1 MQFLSKHSTLFIR
14 HPCSPYIS
22 DRCTQSHTHLPEKN
36 LSYHSSE
43 HQRSKN
49 AWNMVCIWLGWYDST
64 TSSTRAL
71 PLYFPHMIQNIKD
84 LHIQLQRIKWLG
96 KESESSFLIP
106 VLLFDYNDRF
116 SSCGSSSLLE
126 FPLLPSFLL
135 FRSPLDWVW
144 PQMGL
149 QSLER
154 GRIPLLTAIYVRKK
168 LFLDVYCL
176 SKRCVCDYLG
186 GQELQR
192 RSHGTSS
199 RFSCVSTS
207 GLEPGIL
214 NGWPTSYFIRSE
226 YYHYI
231 ISTSTLSSRRR
242 L

>member
-22 DRCTQSHTHLPEKN
+22 DRCTESHTHLPEKN

-126 FPLLPSFLL
+126 FPLLTSL
-135 FRSPLDWVW
+135 FPPFQITAWLSLTSNGLTISRERTYPLAY
-144 PQMGL
+144 
-149 QSLER
+149 S
-154 GRIPLLTAIYVRKK
+154 
-168 LFLDVYCL
+168 
-176 SKRCVCDYLG
+176 YLC
-186 GQELQR
+186 
-192 RSHGTSS
+192 T
-199 RFSCVSTS
+199 
-207 GLEPGIL
+207 
-214 NGWPTSYFIRSE
+214 
-226 YYHYI
+226 
-231 ISTSTLSSRRR
+231 
-242 L
+242 